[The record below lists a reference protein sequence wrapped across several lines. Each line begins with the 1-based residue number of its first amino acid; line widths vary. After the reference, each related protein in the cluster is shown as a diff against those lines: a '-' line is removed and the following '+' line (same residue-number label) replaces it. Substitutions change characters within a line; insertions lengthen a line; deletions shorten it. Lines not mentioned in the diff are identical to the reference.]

1 MAFRRFIATRRV
13 AVKHQNGL
21 EDVFSTT
28 ALKNIKRILVS
39 RFLHLLVEF
48 AIKMSKIKQFIVQ
61 KFQFDRKLESNIND
75 LLPKE
80 IFIHYILKYLDLKGL
95 FNFSLTCKK
104 WNNHVHSYFVTK
116 GDSSSNIYI
125 NTPKIVT

>member
-21 EDVFSTT
+21 EDVFPTT
-28 ALKNIKRILVS
+28 AFKKIKRILVS
-39 RFLHLLVEF
+39 RFLQLLVELEY
-48 AIKMSKIKQFIVQ
+48 ATKMSEIKQFIVQ
-61 KFQFDRKLESNIND
+61 IIQFDRKLESNIND

-116 GDSSSNIYI
+116 GDSSSNI
-125 NTPKIVT
+125 